1 MSAVKYVVP
10 NGQALPSAPT
20 GSAEERAGLR
30 VLHFTTWKT
39 ACGIAGY
46 AGDLITG
53 LNGQGV
59 VNTVRPIDR
68 VAMRTMPVVE
78 WRHELSELCRQARR
92 YDVVH
97 IQHDFSFFTTVACV
111 RDANVNFQ
119 TTLRRLA
126 RQGTATVM
134 TLHTEPSFATLGAPL
149 RQRLGLLL
157 RGRRTWHGWAL
168 GRVLRAYPERFRV
181 IVHTRRSRA
190 VLIDTGV
197 PAGLIHTMPIGFKPV
212 RTSHCRLDPAEA
224 KRRLGLP
231 PDCVLL
237 SLFGFVAS
245 YKGHE
250 VAVRALKALPANYHL
265 AIIGGPHPEGS
276 EKTLG
281 NVLRLWYKHDP
292 ARLRVTGFLEQADL
306 DLYHAATDICLAPYV
321 DNSLSSSA
329 AITWALTSGKPVIAS
344 NINAFREINEATP
357 CLKLVTA
364 GCDMELA
371 WQIQQLRA
379 DLPQQQ
385 HLVKNALCYAR
396 ENSWEAIAKRVQQV
410 YAEVSR
416 PAARPRGAAA
426 PARRKGPQEEAWY
439 TVDRIGHAVPHL
451 EGGA

>member
-1 MSAVKYVVP
+1 MSAVNYRVP
-10 NGQALPSAPT
+10 NREALPAPAAY
-20 GSAEERAGLR
+20 AEDGAGLR

-59 VNTVRPIDR
+59 ANTVRPIDR
-68 VAMRTMPVVE
+68 TAMRNMPIAE
-78 WRHELSELCRQARR
+78 WRLELGELCRQARN
-92 YDVVH
+92 YDLVH
-97 IQHDFSFFTTVACV
+97 IQHDFSFFTTVGCV
-111 RDANVNFQ
+111 RDANLNFQ

-134 TLHTEPSFATLGAPL
+134 TLHTEPTFATLGSPL
-149 RQRLGLLL
+149 RQRLGLWL

-168 GRVLRAYPERFRV
+168 GRVLRAHPARFRV

-197 PAGLIHTMPIGFKPV
+197 PAEVIHTMPIGFSPL
-212 RTSHCRLDPAEA
+212 RTNECRLDRAEA

-250 VAVRALKALPANYHL
+250 VAVRALKTLPANHYL
-265 AIIGGPHPEGS
+265 AIVGGPHPEGS

-281 NVLRLWYKHDP
+281 NILRLWYKHDP
-292 ARLRVTGFLEQADL
+292 ARLRVTGFLEPRGL

-321 DNSLSSSA
+321 DNKLSSSA

-344 NINAFREINEATP
+344 NINAFREINETIP

-371 WQIQQLRA
+371 WQIQQLLA
-379 DLPQQQ
+379 DVPQQQ
-385 HLVKNALCYAR
+385 TLVQNALCYAR
-396 ENSWEAIAKRVQQV
+396 ENSWEQIAKRVKQV
-410 YAEVSR
+410 YAEVAR
-416 PAARPRGAAA
+416 PAASAGSVAV
-426 PARRKGPQEEAWY
+426 PAKRKGPQAEVLY
-439 TVDRIGHAVPHL
+439 DTDRPGHALPGL
-451 EGGA
+451 QGGV